1 MTVSFNTSLH
11 PTATSLAADHAF
23 CTDVMKKSGSSFAIP
38 IALLP
43 RSKRLATQSLY
54 AFCRLADDL
63 VDQRD
68 SVDSASQAIDSLE
81 QSLHAALA
89 GKSVADPRVRA
100 LAAAS
105 HQYGIPREHLVAI
118 LDGVRMDLDAQ
129 LYKTSKQL
137 EHYCEH
143 VASAVGLAAIH
154 IWGFRTWEAIEPARQ
169 CGLAFQ
175 MTNILR
181 DIQEDLQRGKI
192 YLPTD
197 DFARCGCDPA
207 DLRAGRIGPEF
218 NRLADLELDR
228 TRDYFDRCRS
238 LDGLLAT
245 DGRLVFRA
253 MFGVYRA
260 MFEILERHRNELF
273 GDRITIGKQGILF
286 GALKA
291 IVMGTGRA
299 GGRIRAFKKSDT

>member
-118 LDGVRMDLDAQ
+118 LDGVRMDLDARSIKPQ
-129 LYKTSKQL
+129 SNLSTIVSTL
-137 EHYCEH
+137 PPRLDLLRFISGVFGHGRRSNRRDNVVLH
-143 VASAVGLAAIH
+143 
-154 IWGFRTWEAIEPARQ
+154 FR
-169 CGLAFQ
+169 
-175 MTNILR
+175 
-181 DIQEDLQRGKI
+181 
-192 YLPTD
+192 
-197 DFARCGCDPA
+197 
-207 DLRAGRIGPEF
+207 
-218 NRLADLELDR
+218 
-228 TRDYFDRCRS
+228 
-238 LDGLLAT
+238 
-245 DGRLVFRA
+245 
-253 MFGVYRA
+253 
-260 MFEILERHRNELF
+260 
-273 GDRITIGKQGILF
+273 
-286 GALKA
+286 
-291 IVMGTGRA
+291 
-299 GGRIRAFKKSDT
+299 